1 MKPDMIKN
9 LMIVED
15 EMIVSKNLEMRLN
28 DAGFNVIAAVSSG
41 EKAIE
46 FCKFN
51 TPDCILMDIKLSG
64 QLDGI
69 QTAEIIKEEKNIPI
83 IYLTA
88 FADDEILEK
97 AKLTDPFGYL
107 LKPFDV
113 RDLKKTIEIALY
125 KNTLETNLRQSEE
138 KFRKLFNHSPLGNV
152 LFDESGKIVD
162 TNPVFAELIGF
173 NRREVINSNIWSM
186 IYEKEKIAG
195 KPGDLSGHI
204 IETYLKKQ
212 NGEKIWVKI
221 SISSVRLPQLPEI
234 YFLGVVEDITIK
246 KQSEEILKESEFRLR
261 RMVEN
266 LPAGAVYLD
275 DNSFYFNKEVE
286 AITGY
291 RISDIHNITDWFE
304 KLYPENVK
312 LIYSLYSQDRSGD
325 FKMPRVVEITRKDK
339 EKRFVEFIAHSFS
352 NGEVWILNDI
362 TDKVK
367 AEEELLRSRDQLKKL
382 SSYLQTAREEERA
395 NIAREVH
402 DDLGQSLTALKMD
415 IVWLKKNQ
423 NASKEIVNTKLEEMV
438 DVINQTI
445 KTIQRIGTELRPKLL
460 DDLGLISALEWQTDE
475 FQKRSGI
482 ECTINMDNEEIQLDS
497 KVSLSV
503 FRIFQEAL
511 TNIARHSNA
520 TNVDIDI
527 KVQNSTF
534 ILSVADNGV
543 GIPFEKLNASNSIG
557 ITGMKERADIVGGSV
572 DFIIEK
578 SKGTKVLVSVPFDS
592 QKVII

>member
-1 MKPDMIKN
+1 MKPDVIKN

-15 EMIVSKNLEMRLN
+15 EMIVSKNLELRLN
-28 DAGFNVIAAVSSG
+28 DAGFNVIAAVNSG
-41 EKAIE
+41 EQAIE
-46 FCKFN
+46 FCKSN
-51 TPDCILMDIKLSG
+51 TPDCILMDIKLAG
-64 QLDGI
+64 ELDGI
-69 QTAEIIKEEKNIPI
+69 QTAETIKAEKNIPI

-125 KNTLETNLRQSEE
+125 KNTLETKLRQSEE

-152 LFDESGKIVD
+152 LFDESGNIID
-162 TNPVFAELIGF
+162 TNPVFAELIGLSK
-173 NRREVINSNIWSM
+173 REIVQGNIWKL
-186 IYEKEKIAG
+186 IYDKKKI
-195 KPGDLSGHI
+195 PGDPADLSGHI

-221 SISSVRLPQLPEI
+221 SISSVYLPHQPEK

-246 KQSEEILKESEFRLR
+246 KLSEEILKESELKLR

-275 DNSFYFNKEVE
+275 ENTFFFNKEVE
-286 AITGY
+286 AITGFH
-291 RISDIHNITDWFE
+291 ISEISNLNEWFE
-304 KLYPENVK
+304 KIYPGNTSLIINYYQHDKNEGFK
-312 LIYSLYSQDRSGD
+312 L
-325 FKMPRVVEITRKDK
+325 PRVVEITRKDN
-339 EKRFVEFIAHSFS
+339 EKRFVEFVAHLFS
-352 NGEVWILNDI
+352 HGEVWILIDI
-362 TDKVK
+362 TNKVK

-382 SSYLQTAREEERA
+382 SNYLQTAREEERA

-415 IVWLKKNQ
+415 LVWLKKNQ
-423 NASKEIVNTKLEEMV
+423 NAAKEITNSKLDSMV

-482 ECTINMDNEEIQLDS
+482 RCKINFESEEAQLDP

-511 TNIARHSNA
+511 TNIARHSKA
-520 TNVDIDI
+520 DKVEIDI
-527 KVQNSTF
+527 NFQNDSF
-534 ILSVADNGV
+534 ILSIADNGI
-543 GIPFEKLNASNSIG
+543 GIPIEKLNASNSIG

-572 DFIIEK
+572 EFMIK
-578 SKGTKVLVSVPFDS
+578 KNKGTKIIVSVPFNN
-592 QKVII
+592 QKVIK